1 MLTILCD
8 RIINRGLEP
17 IHNAASFGHCNVIEL
32 LIEKGAN
39 VNAVD
44 RWAWTPLHESCT
56 RDKLDVAALLIRR
69 GADVTRKNCDGKS
82 PLDLCAEGSDL
93 RALLTGDYRKSEL
106 LEAAKKGD
114 EKTLMQLLT
123 PLNVNA
129 QATDGR
135 KVSFSILFIIYPALY
150 VTILFCLLSLL
161 LYI

>member
-1 MLTILCD
+1 
-8 RIINRGLEP
+8 
-17 IHNAASFGHCNVIEL
+17 VIEL

-93 RALLTGDYRKSEL
+93 RALLTGEYRKSEL

-114 EKTLMQLLT
+114 EKTLMLLLT

-135 KVSFSILFIIYPALY
+135 KVCFSILFYASRFILICNH
-150 VTILFCLLSLL
+150 TILFIKSTALHLAAGYNRLQIVKSNNFDVIDFIDT
-161 LYI
+161 YI